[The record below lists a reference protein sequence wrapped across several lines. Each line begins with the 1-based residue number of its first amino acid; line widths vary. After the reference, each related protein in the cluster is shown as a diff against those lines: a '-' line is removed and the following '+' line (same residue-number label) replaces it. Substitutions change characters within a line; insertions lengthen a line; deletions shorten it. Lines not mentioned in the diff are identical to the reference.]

1 MNVCFFSSPNLLAY
15 LSRVEFLRNES
26 TNEYLVFKWKPTID
40 GEFPNGV
47 RMHMKAM
54 LPYFDL
60 SSYYFDMTPGE
71 SFELNRHF
79 VLI

>member
-1 MNVCFFSSPNLLAY
+1 MTNTNVCFFSSPNLLAY
-15 LSRVEFLRNES
+15 LSRV
-26 TNEYLVFKWKPTID
+26 VFKWKPTID

-54 LPYFDL
+54 LPHFDA

-71 SFELNRHF
+71 SYELNRHF
-79 VLI
+79 IDLKKSLTLR